1 MGIHRGPNTVK
12 DGLVFGYDSGYG
24 VADNNTATRFYPGES
39 TVNYT
44 TDTPSQGGWTG
55 TYSVLDSSLK
65 KFRFNVS
72 SFSAN
77 PGSGWRSFTWDL
89 RAYTGQSVT
98 ISATVEAP
106 STSPGTFAW
115 VMMGQGNT
123 HTNSSGAGGYMGY
136 SAASERVYKSTT
148 TKERI
153 TWSGTLGNSGTAS
166 SPSGHVGFTV
176 WYNNGVPGVNSF
188 IEVSDVQIELKSHET
203 PFINGT
209 RSDTASLIDLKRTT
223 DIDVSNI
230 SFDSTGQPEF
240 DGTND
245 VISID
250 VDDIVRQ
257 STNITIEG
265 IVELASISSAG
276 PWSIMTDHAT
286 TADRDGFWWHMNI
299 GGSVYFRVEDNVNG
313 EQGTTFSGGVP
324 FIANTTQHIVTIVGA
339 SGVSIYVNGELSKT
353 YTPSFKWS
361 QIDSSKTAYLT
372 IGRTYPNYFLNS
384 KNRVVKMYNRALT
397 AEEIKKN
404 FNAYKN
410 RFNI

>member
-1 MGIHRGPNTVK
+1 MGIARGPNLIK
-12 DGLVFGYDSGYG
+12 DNLVFGYDTGYG
-24 VADNNTATRFYPGES
+24 VADNTTSTRFYPGEPTTNLFSSPNFTNHTDVTVGTTSIVKQDFGGGKIGIRMIQEGTSDIASFSMGSYSAPLSAGTYTWSSFIHS
-39 TVNYT
+39 TSTGGKVKAQVTVYVNGT
-44 TDTPSQGGWTG
+44 RHWLTSSNTWSTSVTECTHLFIATVANQWHRIENQFTLPTG
-55 TYSVLDSSLK
+55 TLTNLQLG
-65 KFRFNVS
+65 
-72 SFSAN
+72 SFYRTTSNFTIKLAN
-77 PGSGWRSFTWDL
+77 AQF
-89 RAYTGQSVT
+89 
-98 ISATVEAP
+98 
-106 STSPGTFAW
+106 
-115 VMMGQGNT
+115 
-123 HTNSSGAGGYMGY
+123 
-136 SAASERVYKSTT
+136 
-148 TKERI
+148 
-153 TWSGTLGNSGTAS
+153 
-166 SPSGHVGFTV
+166 
-176 WYNNGVPGVNSF
+176 
-188 IEVSDVQIELKSHET
+188 ELKSHTT
-203 PFINGT
+203 PFTPTT

-223 DIDVSNI
+223 NIDVSNV

-240 DGTND
+240 DGTDD

-265 IVELASISSAG
+265 IVELGSITSAG

-286 TADRDGFWWHMNI
+286 TSDRDGFWWHMNI
-299 GGSVYFRVEDNVNG
+299 SGSVYFRVEDNVNG
-313 EQGTTFSGGVP
+313 EQGTVFSGGVP

-339 SGVSIYVNGELSKT
+339 LGVFIYVNGELSKT

-404 FNAYKN
+404 FNVYKN